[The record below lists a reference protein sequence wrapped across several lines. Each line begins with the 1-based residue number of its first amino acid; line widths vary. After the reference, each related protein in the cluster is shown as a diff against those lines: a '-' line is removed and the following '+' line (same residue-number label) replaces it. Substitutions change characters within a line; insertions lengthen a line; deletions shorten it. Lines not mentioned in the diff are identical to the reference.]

1 MILFRL
7 SVPLTAPK
15 GRTMFD
21 NCNSYGIY
29 NVTTEVSENCAH
41 TRARS
46 QEHVA
51 TNWSV
56 PTVINDAYH
65 SADVYASNS
74 VHAAAE
80 NHHGDVTGR
89 TSYDAAFHVVAHV
102 ELDTSHEHYYG
113 QLIRE

>member
-1 MILFRL
+1 MFNDYYTY
-7 SVPLTAPK
+7 STYDVTA
-15 GRTMFD
+15 D
-21 NCNSYGIY
+21 
-29 NVTTEVSENCAH
+29 VSEKCAY
-41 TRARS
+41 TRAHSRE
-46 QEHVA
+46 QVA

-56 PTVINDAYH
+56 PTVINDPYH

-89 TSYDAAFHVVAHV
+89 TSYDAAFHVMAHV

-113 QLIRE
+113 QLIRK